1 MLKIPVLRQ
10 ADIVIN
16 MAAQG
21 KRECSRK
28 LLLRA
33 TPPQPNKILK
43 IRFLGNSKGFYK
55 KGRKS
60 FGVVSHKSKNS
71 LGKRDF
77 Y

>member
-1 MLKIPVLRQ
+1 
-10 ADIVIN
+10 

-28 LLLRA
+28 LLLCA

-43 IRFLGNSKGFYK
+43 IRFPRNSKGFYK

-60 FGVVSHKSKNS
+60 FCVVS
-71 LGKRDF
+71 
-77 Y
+77 